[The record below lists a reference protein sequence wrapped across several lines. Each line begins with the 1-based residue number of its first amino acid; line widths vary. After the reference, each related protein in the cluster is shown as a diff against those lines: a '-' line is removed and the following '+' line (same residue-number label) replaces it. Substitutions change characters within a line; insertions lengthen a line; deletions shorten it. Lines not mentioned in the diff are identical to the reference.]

1 MSKDLEVLL
10 RTTYL
15 GALMMM
21 VSRNTLKYRGH
32 TAETERGQ
40 RRHQT
45 LGRDGTDCRKI
56 TRKKKQKRNV
66 SSKKQKNK
74 ITEKQ

>member
-32 TAETERGQ
+32 TAETERGEK
-40 RRHQT
+40 RHQT
-45 LGRDGTDCRKI
+45 LGL
-56 TRKKKQKRNV
+56 
-66 SSKKQKNK
+66 QKNNK
-74 ITEKQ
+74 KEEAEEKRFIKKAEKQNNRKTVKT